1 VESLNGIKTEKEKTV
16 NTLVYALAQAA
27 PAAAPEGGMS
37 GIMNMLLPLMIIFII
52 FWLLLIRP
60 QQKKVKKHHEF
71 ISSLKKGDEVI
82 TSSGILG
89 KIAGIADNAI
99 TLEIAEGVKIKV
111 EKSYISGYTASIQ
124 STSAEKAGNTGK

>member
-1 VESLNGIKTEKEKTV
+1 M
-16 NTLVYALAQAA
+16 NTIVYALAQAA
-27 PAAAPEGGMS
+27 PAGAPEGGMS
-37 GIMNMLLPLMIIFII
+37 GILNMLLPLMIIFFI

-60 QQKKVKKHHEF
+60 QQKKVKKHQEF

-89 KIAGIADNAI
+89 KIAGISDNAI
-99 TLEIAEGVKIKV
+99 TLEIADGVKIKI

-124 STSAEKAGNTGK
+124 PTTTEKAGNTGK